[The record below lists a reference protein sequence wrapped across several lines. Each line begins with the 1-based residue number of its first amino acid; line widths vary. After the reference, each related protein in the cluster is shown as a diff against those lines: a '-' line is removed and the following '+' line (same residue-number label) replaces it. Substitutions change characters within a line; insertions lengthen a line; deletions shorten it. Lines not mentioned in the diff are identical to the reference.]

1 MIFSA
6 FAQGRAMR
14 ARRFPTSRPYCAN
27 LGAPR
32 EYSPKRAKAGDP
44 MTEYYIPTQA
54 GEAELVEKRSR
65 FIGHVWRVESEE
77 EARARIEEMKKR
89 YYDARHNCWCYLI
102 KDGPVRY
109 SDDGEPQGT
118 AGQPM
123 LNVFQREGVVN
134 VVCVVTR
141 YFGGILLG
149 AGGLVRAYTQ
159 SAKDAL
165 DGAGISVVRRWVEIL
180 LPCSYAQ
187 YERVKLETE
196 GFGGVIAEADY
207 GADIALTV
215 LLPEERWEDYLA
227 HMLDITAGTV
237 EGMVCGERF
246 QDVPWRAPREKEE

>member
-1 MIFSA
+1 
-6 FAQGRAMR
+6 
-14 ARRFPTSRPYCAN
+14 
-27 LGAPR
+27 
-32 EYSPKRAKAGDP
+32 

-54 GEAELVEKRSR
+54 SETEFVEKRSR
-65 FIGHVWRVESEE
+65 FIGHVWRVDSEE

-159 SAKDAL
+159 AAKLAL
-165 DGAGISVVRRWVEIL
+165 DAAGISVVRRWVEAAV
-180 LPCSYAQ
+180 PCPYALF
-187 YERVKLETE
+187 ERVKQEVEGCGGALGETE
-196 GFGGVIAEADY
+196 YAAEV
-207 GADIALTV
+207 TV
-215 LLPEERWEDYLA
+215 HALLPEGRVEEFCRR
-227 HMLDITAGTV
+227 ITELTSGTV
-237 EGMVCGERF
+237 EAALLGETFRA
-246 QDVPWRAPREKEE
+246 VPR

>member
-1 MIFSA
+1 MTTYRVPFENGESA
-6 FAQGRAMR
+6 F
-14 ARRFPTSRPYCAN
+14 T
-27 LGAPR
+27 
-32 EYSPKRAKAGDP
+32 
-44 MTEYYIPTQA
+44 
-54 GEAELVEKRSR
+54 EKRSR
-65 FIGHVWRVESEE
+65 FISHIWRVETEA
-77 EARARIEEMKKR
+77 EARERIEEMKKR
-89 YYDARHNCWCYLI
+89 YYDARHNCWCYLLQE
-102 KDGPVRY
+102 GGVVRY

-123 LNVFQREGVVN
+123 LNVFQRENVN
-134 VVCVVTR
+134 DVVCVVTR

-149 AGGLVRAYTQ
+149 AGGLVRAY
-159 SAKDAL
+159 SAAAKDAL

-215 LLPEERWEDYLA
+215 LLPEERSEDYLA

-246 QDVPWRAPREKEE
+246 QDVPWRAPIEKEE